1 MLNAEHNLFHVVGC
15 NVPSFL
21 VPAEYIKYL
30 ILLVCLQDLINFCKE
45 TGLGSSAAAARTAT
59 IKLFGVLH
67 RFVGPGLDPSNF

>member
-1 MLNAEHNLFHVVGC
+1 LPNADHTLFNVFGH
-15 NVPSFL
+15 NVPS
-21 VPAEYIKYL
+21 YIKCL
-30 ILLVCLQDLINFCKE
+30 TLLVGLQDLINFCKE